1 MNQSKSACPSILN
14 SACPSIL
21 YIYIYIVESRKK
33 MQTKFTLLETFY
45 IVTSGFTLS
54 LDSGLQKY
62 YEKPLRT
69 LILFIENIF
78 HNHSGKNVL
87 NKQL

>member
-1 MNQSKSACPSILN
+1 M
-14 SACPSIL
+14 
-21 YIYIYIVESRKK
+21 ESRKK

-45 IVTSGFTLS
+45 IVTSGLTLS